1 MAKQSRNASD
11 SYPSKKPDR
20 PESTGSTGS
29 SETRP
34 SSASGSGSTT
44 VTADQQ
50 SKAKKPARR
59 EPTTE
64 DIQAR
69 AYKIFLSRNGA
80 PGDPESDWLQAEREL
95 REEYGH

>member
-11 SYPSKKPDR
+11 SFTSKKPDR

-34 SSASGSGSTT
+34 GSASASGSPT
-44 VTADQQ
+44 VTADQPT
-50 SKAKKPARR
+50 KTRKARR
-59 EPTTE
+59 EPTME

-95 REEYGH
+95 REESNR